1 MRPDRIGFHVSAFGS
16 DNVLA
21 ALSAC
26 GRHGFAGLEIF
37 ADTTVVFADRPDEF
51 RAILDIAGVSLAGVH
66 CGGQLTAPEFHD
78 AEVAEWTRM
87 LAWIKAVGGD
97 YAIYCGGERA
107 MDPVADLKHAASLLN
122 EIGGVARTIGVTF
135 CYQPDQRSP
144 FRTRQS
150 LGRLL
155 EETDPEVVKLCVD
168 TAHLAKTEI
177 DPAGF
182 LAMHAG
188 RLHVVHVR
196 DLRKP
201 ETPDISRDGY
211 VDPGKGVVDLSGQ
224 SAALRAAGFGG
235 WVVGVVGRPHLTA
248 HKSVEQTAVCF
259 RSTLGLQLAL

>member
-26 GRHGFAGLEIF
+26 ARHGFAGLEIF

-51 RAILDIAGVSLAGVH
+51 RAILEISGVSLAGVH

-78 AEVAEWTRM
+78 AEMAEWTRM
-87 LAWIKAVGGD
+87 LSWIKAVGGD
-97 YAIYCGGERA
+97 YAVYCGGERA
-107 MDPVADLKHAASLLN
+107 MDPSLDLKHAAKLLN
-122 EIGGVARTIGVTF
+122 DIGGVARTIGVTF

-155 EETDPEVVKLCVD
+155 EVTDAENVKLCVD
-168 TAHLAKTEI
+168 TAHVAKTEI

-182 LAMHAG
+182 LAMHG
-188 RLHVVHVR
+188 SRLAVVHVR
-196 DLRKP
+196 DLRRP
-201 ETPDISRDGY
+201 DTPDLSRDGF
-211 VDPGKGVVDLSGQ
+211 VDPGRGVVDLKVQGE
-224 SAALRAAGFGG
+224 ALHAAGFDG
-235 WVVGVVGRPHLTA
+235 WVVGVVGRPHVTA
-248 HKSVEQTAVCF
+248 HRSVEQTAICF
-259 RSTLGLQLAL
+259 RNTLGLQLAV